1 MKKEKYKKLVEEY
14 QNKGCVNYI
23 GFQKDIDSWIRKCHC
38 TILPSLGGEGV
49 PNVLL
54 ESAATGRACIASAIN
69 GSKDV
74 IDDGVT
80 GYLYEVGN
88 SQSLIEK
95 S

>member
-1 MKKEKYKKLVEEY
+1 M
-14 QNKGCVNYI
+14 
-23 GFQKDIDSWIRKCHC
+23 
-38 TILPSLGGEGV
+38 
-49 PNVLL
+49 

-95 S
+95 VEEFLKLSFEERELWGLQDITR